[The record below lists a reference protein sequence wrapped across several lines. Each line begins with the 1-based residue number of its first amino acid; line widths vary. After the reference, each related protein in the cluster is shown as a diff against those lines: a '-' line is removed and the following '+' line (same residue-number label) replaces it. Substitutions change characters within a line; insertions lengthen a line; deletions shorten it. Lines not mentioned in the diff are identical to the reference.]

1 LVSVFKILKSIVYQ
15 WFLHL
20 FTNSWERG
28 IICRSKRMNIMEKL
42 LGFLSVLLGLLAVWE
57 AKRTDILVKTED
69 ERAKS
74 LIREL
79 GEMTKETQKMIDE
92 GNKRTQELMAET
104 QKMIEKMDKRHQ
116 ETMEYL
122 GSLIKADG
130 EKTRELINKVIEK
143 IPG

>member
-1 LVSVFKILKSIVYQ
+1 
-15 WFLHL
+15 
-20 FTNSWERG
+20 
-28 IICRSKRMNIMEKL
+28 MEKVL
-42 LGFLSVLLGLLAVWE
+42 MFLSFFLGFLSVVMAFVLSWNTN
-57 AKRTDILVKTED
+57 KLVRTED

-79 GEMTKETQKMIDE
+79 GEMTKETQKMIE
-92 GNKRTQELMAET
+92 R
-104 QKMIEKMDKRHQ
+104 MDKRHQ

-130 EKTRELINKVIEK
+130 EKTRELINKILEK

>member
-1 LVSVFKILKSIVYQ
+1 
-15 WFLHL
+15 
-20 FTNSWERG
+20 
-28 IICRSKRMNIMEKL
+28 MEKVL
-42 LGFLSVLLGLLAVWE
+42 MFLSFFLGFLSVGLGVGAIVFANILS
-57 AKRTDILVKTED
+57 KRTDVLIKTED

-79 GEMTKETQKMIDE
+79 GEMTKETQKMIE
-92 GNKRTQELMAET
+92 R
-104 QKMIEKMDKRHQ
+104 MDKRHQ

-130 EKTRELINKVIEK
+130 EKTRELINKILEK

>member
-1 LVSVFKILKSIVYQ
+1 
-15 WFLHL
+15 
-20 FTNSWERG
+20 
-28 IICRSKRMNIMEKL
+28 MEKVL
-42 LGFLSVLLGLLAVWE
+42 IFLSFFLGFLSVGLGVGAIVFANILSR
-57 AKRTDILVKTED
+57 RTDVLIKTED

-79 GEMTKETQKMIDE
+79 GEMTKETQKMIE
-92 GNKRTQELMAET
+92 R
-104 QKMIEKMDKRHQ
+104 MDKRHQ

-130 EKTRELINKVIEK
+130 EKTRELINKILEK

>member
-1 LVSVFKILKSIVYQ
+1 
-15 WFLHL
+15 
-20 FTNSWERG
+20 
-28 IICRSKRMNIMEKL
+28 MEKL

-69 ERAKS
+69 ERAK
-74 LIREL
+74 R
-79 GEMTKETQKMIDE
+79 MIVE
-92 GNKRTQELMAET
+92 GNRRTQEMIAET
-104 QKMIEKMDKRHQ
+104 QKMIEEGNRRTQELIREMDKRHQ

-130 EKTRELINKVIEK
+130 EKTRELINKVLEK

>member
-1 LVSVFKILKSIVYQ
+1 MY
-15 WFLHL
+15 
-20 FTNSWERG
+20 G
-28 IICRSKRMNIMEKL
+28 KRMNIMEKL

-57 AKRTDILVKTED
+57 ASRTDILVKTED
-69 ERAKS
+69 ERAKN
-74 LIREL
+74 LVREL

-92 GNKRTQELMAET
+92 GNKRTQELIRE
-104 QKMIEKMDKRHQ
+104 MDKRHQ

-130 EKTRELINKVIEK
+130 EKTRELINKVLEK